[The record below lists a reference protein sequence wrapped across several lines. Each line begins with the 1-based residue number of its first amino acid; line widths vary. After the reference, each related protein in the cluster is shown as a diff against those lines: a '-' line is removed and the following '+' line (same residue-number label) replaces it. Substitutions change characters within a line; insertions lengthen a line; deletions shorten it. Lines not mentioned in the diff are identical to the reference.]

1 MQAKLPFLRL
11 LSVPPF
17 YTGVPKSATR
27 ITDFRLVPIAA
38 NPAAAVVSICLKFH
52 CKLSGPD
59 IPAWNLR
66 ILGSARSALYFHAP
80 DVCPYCFYVFLSPL
94 LVMGRQSP
102 RCRQV
107 KNMAFV
113 ITIIPHLQWFLLLSL
128 VFQPSISFR
137 IMSS

>member
-1 MQAKLPFLRL
+1 MYKTDIINILYERNEKNDKYF
-11 LSVPPF
+11 
-17 YTGVPKSATR
+17 
-27 ITDFRLVPIAA
+27 TDFSRY
-38 NPAAAVVSICLKFH
+38 
-52 CKLSGPD
+52 SGKQSNRFGQYASYD
-59 IPAWNLR
+59 FD
-66 ILGSARSALYFHAP
+66 LGCY
-80 DVCPYCFYVFLSPL
+80 YCFYVFLSPL
-94 LVMGRQSP
+94 FVMGRLPP